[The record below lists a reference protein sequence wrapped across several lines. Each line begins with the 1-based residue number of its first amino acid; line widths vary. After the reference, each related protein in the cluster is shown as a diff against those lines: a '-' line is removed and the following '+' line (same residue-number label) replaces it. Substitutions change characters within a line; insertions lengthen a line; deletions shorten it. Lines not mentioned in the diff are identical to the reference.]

1 MAMRTRHGVVFM
13 ILLTVA
19 VLAQCKPHTAT
30 QFVYQKLEDALIAD
44 PNLKY
49 LIKLAF
55 FSSQMLSHDL
65 VYLNVCVTV
74 GSVQPG
80 SCENS
85 SLPGGQSNFTYC
97 QRFQWSSSALVN
109 FISFDQ
115 LVILDNVISE
125 SIFANMVHWKYLD
138 FPIQIDALPF
148 CTTKDDILAALMQL
162 LPWVSIIIIIHV
174 KSKYV

>member
-1 MAMRTRHGVVFM
+1 MAMRTLHGVVFM

-19 VLAQCKPHTAT
+19 VLAQSKPHTAT
-30 QFVYQKLEDALIAD
+30 QVVYQKLEDDLVAD

-55 FSSQMLSHDL
+55 FSSQTFTQDL

-85 SLPGGQSNFTYC
+85 SLPGGQSNFSYC
-97 QRFQWSSSALVN
+97 QRFQWSSSALVD

-115 LVILDNVISE
+115 LQKFQWSSSALV
-125 SIFANMVHWKYLD
+125 D
-138 FPIQIDALPF
+138 FI
-148 CTTKDDILAALMQL
+148 
-162 LPWVSIIIIIHV
+162 
-174 KSKYV
+174 

>member
-1 MAMRTRHGVVFM
+1 MAMRTLHGVVLM
-13 ILLTVA
+13 TLLTVA
-19 VLAQCKPHTAT
+19 VLAQSKPHTLT
-30 QFVYQKLEDALIAD
+30 QVVYQKLEEALVAD

-55 FSSQMLSHDL
+55 FSSQTLSHDL
-65 VYLNVCVTV
+65 VYHVCVTV

-80 SCENS
+80 SYNNS
-85 SLPGGQSNFTYC
+85 SLPGGQSNFSYC

-125 SIFANMVHWKYLD
+125 SIFNNMVHRKYTD
-138 FPIQIDALPF
+138 FPIKIDALPF

>member
-1 MAMRTRHGVVFM
+1 MRTLHGVVF
-13 ILLTVA
+13 ISLLTVA
-19 VLAQCKPHTAT
+19 VLAQNNPHTAT
-30 QFVYQKLEDALIAD
+30 QVMYQKLEDALIAD

-55 FSSQMLSHDL
+55 FSSQTLSRDL
-65 VYLNVCVTV
+65 VYLNVCVTP
-74 GSVQPG
+74 GDVQPG

-85 SLPGGQSNFTYC
+85 SLPGGQSNFSYC

-125 SIFANMVHWKYLD
+125 GILRTWCIGNILIFQLKL
-138 FPIQIDALPF
+138 ILSLSALRKM
-148 CTTKDDILAALMQL
+148 T
-162 LPWVSIIIIIHV
+162 
-174 KSKYV
+174 Y

>member
-19 VLAQCKPHTAT
+19 VLAQSKPHTAT

-85 SLPGGQSNFTYC
+85 SLPGGQSNFSYC

-138 FPIQIDALPF
+138 FPIKIDALPF